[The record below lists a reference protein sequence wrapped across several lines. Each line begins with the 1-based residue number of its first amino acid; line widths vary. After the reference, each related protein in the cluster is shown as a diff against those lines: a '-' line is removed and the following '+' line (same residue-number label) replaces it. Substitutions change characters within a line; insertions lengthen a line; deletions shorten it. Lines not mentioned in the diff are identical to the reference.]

1 MTRTAEDTCTA
12 LGDHAPCGGRAG
24 RRISHQ
30 RRRLRSPGVQRQG
43 DQSASFT
50 LVTIFIKCAPAVS
63 FLAPRRRTWPP
74 HSCYHSHIP
83 TSLDM
88 LAGVPPQPDATG
100 LPPQDYRSS
109 TSPGCAARARLR
121 RQAALAGRSC
131 AARLR
136 AIKYWC
142 EADSSAKAQP
152 ASRDL
157 CARISPARVCDSHTE
172 RHSERS
178 VTLMISL

>member
-1 MTRTAEDTCTA
+1 MPNQCRQTAEKRRRVDYQISA
-12 LGDHAPCGGRAG
+12 APAGAG
-24 RRISHQ
+24 RIKRPPAAQPPFWRPLSAHAQPTQNSIQ
-30 RRRLRSPGVQRQG
+30 PNLCEVQPGFSWV
-43 DQSASFT
+43 
-50 LVTIFIKCAPAVS
+50 
-63 FLAPRRRTWPP
+63 LAPPCR
-74 HSCYHSHIP
+74 HSHIP
-83 TSLDM
+83 TSLVRYI
-88 LAGVPPQPDATG
+88 GRRT
-100 LPPQDYRSS
+100 SS
-109 TSPGCAARARLR
+109 TRCHRAAAAGLSIFNHPLLGAARARLR